1 MKKVIILF
9 IAVSSFVYGQKEKKL
24 DSLFTSLYA
33 AKEFNGNVLVAEKG
47 KVIYEKSFGLANEKT
62 KQKLDKNTVYEL
74 ASVSKQFTAMGIVQ
88 LEKEGK
94 LSYNDPLTKYFPE
107 LSFYKP
113 ITIDNLLHHTSGLPD
128 YMSLF
133 DKNWDKKKFATN
145 KDIVEMLAKYKPE
158 LLFVPGDKYEYSN
171 TGYALLGLIIEK
183 VSKQSY
189 GDYLNKKIF
198 KPLGMAN
205 TRVYRSRYKPEKI
218 SNYALGYVVDSLGNK
233 KLLDDLGKE
242 YYTYYMDGIVG
253 DGMVNSTTG
262 DLLKWDRALYGDK
275 LVNQKDKDLI
285 FSSIVTKDNK
295 DTRYGYGW
303 AIDTKYPFGKIANH
317 SGGWA
322 GYITFIERDLDYDKT
337 IIILQNN
344 DSEAASS
351 PVKQLRN
358 ILYDI
363 KPIKVDLATL
373 QKYAGKYTKK
383 NSKTFEVF
391 FENNKLYVPLNPQ
404 VKLEL
409 EAISTNKFKVRDFSP
424 DVFYEFKI
432 LDDGSIK
439 CNMSQPAHNMNEEGI
454 KKNIIK

>member
-62 KQKLDKNTVYEL
+62 KQKLDKNTVFEL

-145 KDIVEMLAKYKPE
+145 KDVVEMLAKYKPE

-242 YYTYYMDGIVG
+242 YYTYYLDGIVG

-373 QKYAGKYTKK
+373 QKYSGKYTKK

>member
-145 KDIVEMLAKYKPE
+145 KDIVDMLAKYKPE

-242 YYTYYMDGIVG
+242 YYTYYLDGIVG

-454 KKNIIK
+454 KKI

>member
-62 KQKLDKNTVYEL
+62 QQKLDKNTVFEL

-145 KDIVEMLAKYKPE
+145 KDVVEMLAKYKPE
-158 LLFVPGDKYEYSN
+158 LLFVPSDKYEYSN

-242 YYTYYMDGIVG
+242 YYTYYLDGIVG

-454 KKNIIK
+454 KKI

>member
-62 KQKLDKNTVYEL
+62 QQKLDKNTVFEL

-242 YYTYYMDGIVG
+242 YYTYYLDGIVG

-454 KKNIIK
+454 KKI

>member
-62 KQKLDKNTVYEL
+62 KQKLDKNTVFEL

-145 KDIVEMLAKYKPE
+145 KDVVEMLAKYKPE
-158 LLFVPGDKYEYSN
+158 LLFVPSDKYEYSN

-242 YYTYYMDGIVG
+242 YYTYYLDGIVG

-454 KKNIIK
+454 KKI

>member
-62 KQKLDKNTVYEL
+62 KQKLDKNTVFEL

-145 KDIVEMLAKYKPE
+145 KDVVEMLAKYKPE

-242 YYTYYMDGIVG
+242 YYTYYLDGIVG

-285 FSSIVTKDNK
+285 FSSIVTKNNK

-454 KKNIIK
+454 KKI

>member
-9 IAVSSFVYGQKEKKL
+9 IVVSSFVYGQKEKKL

-62 KQKLDKNTVYEL
+62 QQKLDKNTVFEL

-145 KDIVEMLAKYKPE
+145 KDVVEMLAKYKPE

-242 YYTYYMDGIVG
+242 YYTYYLDGIVG

-454 KKNIIK
+454 KKI

>member
-62 KQKLDKNTVYEL
+62 KQKLDKNTVFEL

-242 YYTYYMDGIVG
+242 YYTYYLDGIVG

-454 KKNIIK
+454 KKI

>member
-62 KQKLDKNTVYEL
+62 QQKLDKNTVFEL

-145 KDIVEMLAKYKPE
+145 KDVVEMLAKYKPE
-158 LLFVPGDKYEYSN
+158 RLFVPGDKYEYSN
-171 TGYALLGLIIEK
+171 TGHALLGLIIEK

-242 YYTYYMDGIVG
+242 YYTYYLDGIVG

-373 QKYAGKYTKK
+373 QKYSGKYTKK

-454 KKNIIK
+454 KKI

>member
-1 MKKVIILF
+1 MKKIIILF

-62 KQKLDKNTVYEL
+62 KQKLDKNTVFEL

-242 YYTYYMDGIVG
+242 YYTYYLDGIVG

-454 KKNIIK
+454 KKI

>member
-62 KQKLDKNTVYEL
+62 QQKLDKNTVFEL

-113 ITIDNLLHHTSGLPD
+113 ITIDNLLHHTSGLLD

-145 KDIVEMLAKYKPE
+145 KDVVEMLAKYKPE
-158 LLFVPGDKYEYSN
+158 LLFVPSDKYEYSN

-242 YYTYYMDGIVG
+242 YYTYYLDGIVG

-454 KKNIIK
+454 KKI

>member
-62 KQKLDKNTVYEL
+62 KQKLDKNTVFEL

-113 ITIDNLLHHTSGLPD
+113 ITIDNLLYHTSGLPD

-242 YYTYYMDGIVG
+242 YYTYYLDGIVG

-373 QKYAGKYTKK
+373 QKYSGKYTKK

-454 KKNIIK
+454 KKI

>member
-9 IAVSSFVYGQKEKKL
+9 IAVSSFAYGQKEKKL

-33 AKEFNGNVLVAEKG
+33 AKEFNGNILVAEKG

-62 KQKLDKNTVYEL
+62 KQKLDKNTVFEL

-171 TGYALLGLIIEK
+171 TGYALLGLIIGK

-189 GDYLNKKIF
+189 GDYLSKKIF

-242 YYTYYMDGIVG
+242 YYTYYLDGIVG

-275 LVNQKDKDLI
+275 LINQKDKDLI
-285 FSSIVTKDNK
+285 FSSIVTKDKK

-303 AIDTKYPFGKIANH
+303 AIDAKDPFGKIANH

-322 GYITFIERDLDYDKT
+322 GYITFIERDLDHDKT
-337 IIILQNN
+337 IIMLQNN
-344 DSEAASS
+344 NSEATSS
-351 PVKQLRN
+351 PVRQLRN

-363 KPIKVDLATL
+363 KPVKIDVSLL
-373 QKYAGKYTKK
+373 QKYAGKYIKK

-404 VKLEL
+404 VRLEL
-409 EAISTNKFKVRDFSP
+409 EPISTNKFKVRDFSP

-432 LDDGSIK
+432 MDDGSIK
-439 CNMSQPAHNMNEEGI
+439 CSMSQPAHNMNEEGI
-454 KKNIIK
+454 KKI

>member
-62 KQKLDKNTVYEL
+62 KQKLDKNTVFEL

-158 LLFVPGDKYEYSN
+158 LLFVPGNKYEYSN

-242 YYTYYMDGIVG
+242 YYTYYLDGIVG

-454 KKNIIK
+454 KKI

>member
-62 KQKLDKNTVYEL
+62 QQKLDKNTVFEL

-145 KDIVEMLAKYKPE
+145 KDVVEMLAKYKPE

-242 YYTYYMDGIVG
+242 YYTYYLDGIVG

-454 KKNIIK
+454 KKI

>member
-62 KQKLDKNTVYEL
+62 KQKLDKNTVFEL

-242 YYTYYMDGIVG
+242 YYTYYLDGIVG

-432 LDDGSIK
+432 LDDRSIK

-454 KKNIIK
+454 KKI

>member
-454 KKNIIK
+454 KKI

>member
-62 KQKLDKNTVYEL
+62 QQKLDKNTVFEL

-145 KDIVEMLAKYKPE
+145 KDVVEMLAKYKPE

-242 YYTYYMDGIVG
+242 YYTYYLDGIVG

-373 QKYAGKYTKK
+373 HKYAGKYTKK

-454 KKNIIK
+454 KKI

>member
-62 KQKLDKNTVYEL
+62 QQKLDKNTVFEL

-145 KDIVEMLAKYKPE
+145 KDVVEMLAKYKPE

-242 YYTYYMDGIVG
+242 YYTYYLDGIVG

-262 DLLKWDRALYGDK
+262 DMLKWDRALYGDK

-373 QKYAGKYTKK
+373 QKYSGKYTKK

-454 KKNIIK
+454 KKI

>member
-62 KQKLDKNTVYEL
+62 QQKLDKNTVFEL

-145 KDIVEMLAKYKPE
+145 KDVVEMLAKYKPE
-158 LLFVPGDKYEYSN
+158 RLFVPGDKYEYSN

-242 YYTYYMDGIVG
+242 YYTYYLDGIVG

-373 QKYAGKYTKK
+373 QKYSGKYTKK

-454 KKNIIK
+454 KKI

>member
-9 IAVSSFVYGQKEKKL
+9 IAVSGFVYGQKQKKL
-24 DSLFTSLYA
+24 DSLFTSSYA
-33 AKEFNGNVLVAEKG
+33 AKEFNGNVLIAEKG
-47 KVIYEKSFGLANEKT
+47 KVVYEKSFGLANEKT
-62 KQKLDKNTVYEL
+62 KQKLDKNTVFEL

-94 LSYNDPLTKYFPE
+94 LSYNDALTKYFPE
-107 LSFYKP
+107 LGFYKP

-128 YMSLF
+128 YMGLF
-133 DKNWDKKKFATN
+133 NKSWDKKKIATN
-145 KDIVEMLAKYKPE
+145 EDIVEVLAKHKPE
-158 LLFVPGDKYEYSN
+158 LLFAPGDKYEYSN

-189 GDYLNKKIF
+189 GDYLSKKIF
-198 KPLGMAN
+198 KPLGMTN

-218 SNYALGYVVDSLGNK
+218 SNYALGYVTDSLGNK

-242 YYTYYMDGIVG
+242 YYTYYLDGIVG

-295 DTRYGYGW
+295 DNHYGYGW
-303 AIDTKYPFGKIANH
+303 QVSTSKAVGKIISH
-317 SGGWA
+317 SGSWA
-322 GYITFIERDLDYDKT
+322 GYITYIARDVDSDKT
-337 IIILQNN
+337 IILLENN
-344 DSEAASS
+344 NSDKISLSL
-351 PVKQLRN
+351 VKKVRN

-363 KPIKVDLATL
+363 KPAKVDLATL
-373 QKYAGKYTKK
+373 QKYAGKYTKS
-383 NSKTFEVF
+383 NGKTFEVF
-391 FENNKLYVPLNPQ
+391 FENNKLFVPLNPQ

-409 EAISTNKFKVRDFSP
+409 EVISTTKFKVVDFTP
-424 DVFYEFKI
+424 DVFYEFSI
-432 LDDGSIK
+432 LEDGSVK
-439 CNMSQPAHNMNEEGI
+439 CNMSQPAHNMNEVGI
-454 KKNIIK
+454 KKI

>member
-62 KQKLDKNTVYEL
+62 QQKLDKNTVFEL

-218 SNYALGYVVDSLGNK
+218 SNYALGYVVDSLENK

-242 YYTYYMDGIVG
+242 YYTYYLDGIVG

-454 KKNIIK
+454 KKI

>member
-62 KQKLDKNTVYEL
+62 KQKLDKNTVFEL

-242 YYTYYMDGIVG
+242 YCTYYLDGIVG

-454 KKNIIK
+454 KKI

>member
-62 KQKLDKNTVYEL
+62 QQKLDKNTVFEL

-145 KDIVEMLAKYKPE
+145 KDVVEMLAKYKPE

-205 TRVYRSRYKPEKI
+205 TRVYRSRYKPENI

-242 YYTYYMDGIVG
+242 YYTYYLDGIVG

-373 QKYAGKYTKK
+373 QKYSGKYTKK

-454 KKNIIK
+454 KKI

>member
-9 IAVSSFVYGQKEKKL
+9 IVVSSFVYGQKEKKL

-62 KQKLDKNTVYEL
+62 QQKLDKNTVFEL

-113 ITIDNLLHHTSGLPD
+113 MTIDNLLHHTSGLPD

-145 KDIVEMLAKYKPE
+145 KDVVEMLAKYKPE

-242 YYTYYMDGIVG
+242 YYTYYLDGIVG

-373 QKYAGKYTKK
+373 QKYSGKYTKK

-454 KKNIIK
+454 KKI

>member
-62 KQKLDKNTVYEL
+62 KQKLDKNTVFEL

-242 YYTYYMDGIVG
+242 YYTYYLDGIVG

-363 KPIKVDLATL
+363 KPIKVVLATL

-454 KKNIIK
+454 KND

>member
-1 MKKVIILF
+1 MKKVIFLF

-62 KQKLDKNTVYEL
+62 KQKLDKNTVFEL

-145 KDIVEMLAKYKPE
+145 KDVVEMLAKYKPE

-242 YYTYYMDGIVG
+242 YYTYYLDGIVG

-285 FSSIVTKDNK
+285 FSSIVTKNNK

-454 KKNIIK
+454 KKI

>member
-62 KQKLDKNTVYEL
+62 KQKLDKNTVFEL

-145 KDIVEMLAKYKPE
+145 KDVVEMLAKYKPE

-242 YYTYYMDGIVG
+242 YYTYYLDGIVG

-262 DLLKWDRALYGDK
+262 DLLIWDRALYGDK

-285 FSSIVTKDNK
+285 FSSRVTKDNK

-454 KKNIIK
+454 KKI

>member
-62 KQKLDKNTVYEL
+62 KQKLDKNTVFEL

-242 YYTYYMDGIVG
+242 YYTYYLDGIVG

-373 QKYAGKYTKK
+373 QKYTGKYTKK

-454 KKNIIK
+454 KKI

>member
-242 YYTYYMDGIVG
+242 YYTYYLDGIVG

-454 KKNIIK
+454 KKI

>member
-62 KQKLDKNTVYEL
+62 KQKLDKNTVFEL

-242 YYTYYMDGIVG
+242 YYTYYLDGIVG

-439 CNMSQPAHNMNEEGI
+439 CNMSQPAHNMNEGGI
-454 KKNIIK
+454 KKI

>member
-62 KQKLDKNTVYEL
+62 KQKLDKNTVFEL
-74 ASVSKQFTAMGIVQ
+74 ASVSKQFTAIGIVQ

-242 YYTYYMDGIVG
+242 YYTYYLDGIVG

-454 KKNIIK
+454 KKI

>member
-62 KQKLDKNTVYEL
+62 QQKLDKNTVFEL

-145 KDIVEMLAKYKPE
+145 KDVVEMLAKYKPE

-242 YYTYYMDGIVG
+242 YYTYYLDGIVG

-373 QKYAGKYTKK
+373 QKYSGKYTKK

-454 KKNIIK
+454 KKI